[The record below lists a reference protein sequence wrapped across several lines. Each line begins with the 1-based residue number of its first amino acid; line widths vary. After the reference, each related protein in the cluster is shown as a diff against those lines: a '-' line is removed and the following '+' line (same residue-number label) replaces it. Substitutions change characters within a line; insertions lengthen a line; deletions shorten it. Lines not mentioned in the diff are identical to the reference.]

1 MRALTVARG
10 LPMPSPLHATR
21 WRAAAAPAQEPVPVK
36 ALAFSVLGH
45 VVVIAALVG
54 VALSGIL
61 DRPKVQVV
69 NLVSTIAAVGNPAGS
84 AASLPARTLK
94 PTTRALAPDPEPRA
108 REAAKPT
115 EAALPS
121 RAVTAREAV
130 KPTEAALPSRAV
142 TARPGERE
150 LPPMS
155 TPSDGRGKTAAEPAA
170 RPSAAALGQAT
181 GSISGQ
187 GSLTLDVTDFPY
199 AWYLRQVLQKVEER
213 WQTQN
218 RSSEP
223 AQKPRIYV
231 EIRRDGSIAPP
242 RIEQT
247 SGSSFYDRAALRAI
261 TEASPFPP
269 LPADWANPSLRV
281 LFNFDLKRG

>member
-1 MRALTVARG
+1 
-10 LPMPSPLHATR
+10 MPSPLRATR
-21 WRAAAAPAQEPVPVK
+21 WRAAAAPAQEPVSVR
-36 ALAFSVLGH
+36 ALAFSVVGH
-45 VVVIAALVG
+45 VVFIAALVA
-54 VALSGIL
+54 VTLSGIW
-61 DRPKVQVV
+61 DRPRVHVV
-69 NLVSTIAAVGNPAGS
+69 NLVTSIAAVGNPAGS
-84 AASLPARTLK
+84 AASLPARTLQ
-94 PTTRALAPDPEPRA
+94 PATRALAPDPEPRP
-108 REAAKPT
+108 RETAKPA

-121 RAVTAREAV
+121 RAVTPRAGERDL
-130 KPTEAALPSRAV
+130 PPLALPS
-142 TARPGERE
+142 ER
-150 LPPMS
+150 
-155 TPSDGRGKTAAEPAA
+155 RGKTAVEPTT

-181 GSISGQ
+181 GSVSGQ

-242 RIEQT
+242 RIEQS

>member
-21 WRAAAAPAQEPVPVK
+21 RRAAARAPEPVPVK

-45 VVVIAALVG
+45 VVIVAAL
-54 VALSGIL
+54 AAATLSGVW
-61 DRPKVQVV
+61 DRPRVHVV
-69 NLVSTIAAVGNPAGS
+69 NLVSSIAAVGNPAGS
-84 AASLPARTLK
+84 PVSLPARTLK
-94 PTTRALAPDPEPRA
+94 PAARALAPDPEPRA

-142 TARPGERE
+142 TPRPGERE

-155 TPSDGRGKTAAEPAA
+155 TPSDQRGKTAVEPVA
-170 RPSAAALGQAT
+170 RPSAAAIGQVT
-181 GSISGQ
+181 GSVSGQ

-231 EIRRDGSIAPP
+231 EIRRDGSIVPP

>member
-1 MRALTVARG
+1 MRALTVSRG

-45 VVVIAALVG
+45 VVFIAALV
-54 VALSGIL
+54 AATLSGIW
-61 DRPKVQVV
+61 DRPKVHVV
-69 NLVSTIAAVGNPAGS
+69 NLVSSIAAVGNPAGS
-84 AASLPARTLK
+84 AASLPAPTLK
-94 PTTRALAPDPEPRA
+94 PAARALAPDPEPRA
-108 REAAKPT
+108 REAAKPA

-121 RAVTAREAV
+121 RAVT
-130 KPTEAALPSRAV
+130 PRA
-142 TARPGERE
+142 GERD
-150 LPPMS
+150 LPPLAA
-155 TPSDGRGKTAAEPAA
+155 PSERRGKTAVEPAS
-170 RPSAAALGQAT
+170 RPSVAALGQAT
-181 GSISGQ
+181 GSVSGQ

-242 RIEQT
+242 RIEQS

>member
-10 LPMPSPLHATR
+10 LPMPSPLHTTR

-36 ALAFSVLGH
+36 ALAFSVVGH
-45 VVVIAALVG
+45 VVFIAALVA
-54 VALSGIL
+54 VTLSGIWE
-61 DRPKVQVV
+61 RPQVRVV
-69 NLVSTIAAVGNPAGS
+69 NLVSSIAAVGNPAGS
-84 AASLPARTLK
+84 SASLPARTLQ
-94 PTTRALAPDPEPRA
+94 PTARALAPDPEPRA
-108 REAAKPT
+108 RQAAKPA

-121 RAVTAREAV
+121 RAMT
-130 KPTEAALPSRAV
+130 P
-142 TARPGERE
+142 RPGERD
-150 LPPMS
+150 LPPMAA
-155 TPSDGRGKTAAEPAA
+155 PSERRGKTAVEPVS
-170 RPSAAALGQAT
+170 RPSVAALGQAT
-181 GSISGQ
+181 GSVSGQ

-223 AQKPRIYV
+223 AQKPHIYV

-242 RIEQT
+242 RIEQS

>member
-1 MRALTVARG
+1 
-10 LPMPSPLHATR
+10 
-21 WRAAAAPAQEPVPVK
+21 
-36 ALAFSVLGH
+36 VLGH
-45 VVVIAALVG
+45 VVIVAALFG
-54 VALSGIL
+54 VVLSGIW
-61 DRPKVQVV
+61 DRPKVHVV
-69 NLVSTIAAVGNPAGS
+69 NLVSSIAAVGNPAGRP
-84 AASLPARTLK
+84 ASLPVRTLK
-94 PTTRALAPDPEPRA
+94 PAAPALAPDPEPRA
-108 REAAKPT
+108 REAAKPA
-115 EAALPS
+115 EPS
-121 RAVTAREAV
+121 
-130 KPTEAALPSRAV
+130 LPSRAV
-142 TARPGERE
+142 TARPGDRE
-150 LPPMS
+150 LPPLT
-155 TPSDGRGKTAAEPAA
+155 TPSERRGKAAVEPAS
-170 RPSAAALGQAT
+170 RPSVAALGQAT

-231 EIRRDGSIAPP
+231 EIRRDGSIVPP
-242 RIEQT
+242 RVEQT

-281 LFNFDLKRG
+281 LFNFDLRRG

>member
-1 MRALTVARG
+1 MRALTVAREV
-10 LPMPSPLHATR
+10 PMRSPLHATR
-21 WRAAAAPAQEPVPVK
+21 RRAVAPAPAPVPVK
-36 ALAFSVLGH
+36 ALAFSLLGH
-45 VVVIAALVG
+45 VVFIVALVG
-54 VALSGIL
+54 VALSGIW
-61 DRPKVQVV
+61 DRPKVHVV
-69 NLVSTIAAVGNPAGS
+69 NLVSSIAAVGNPAGS

-94 PTTRALAPDPEPRA
+94 PIARERVPDPEPRA
-108 REAAKPT
+108 REAVKPT

-150 LPPMS
+150 PPPMS
-155 TPSDGRGKTAAEPAA
+155 TPSDRRGKTVAEPAA

-181 GSISGQ
+181 GSVSGQ

-199 AWYLRQVLQKVEER
+199 TWYLRQVLQKVEER

-247 SGSSFYDRAALRAI
+247 SGSSFYDFAALRAI

>member
-1 MRALTVARG
+1 M
-10 LPMPSPLHATR
+10 
-21 WRAAAAPAQEPVPVK
+21 
-36 ALAFSVLGH
+36 
-45 VVVIAALVG
+45 
-54 VALSGIL
+54 
-61 DRPKVQVV
+61 
-69 NLVSTIAAVGNPAGS
+69 
-84 AASLPARTLK
+84 K
-94 PTTRALAPDPEPRA
+94 PT
-108 REAAKPT
+108 
-115 EAALPS
+115 
-121 RAVTAREAV
+121 
-130 KPTEAALPSRAV
+130 TEAALPSRAV

-150 LPPMS
+150 LPTMS
-155 TPSDGRGKTAAEPAA
+155 TPSDWRGKTAAEPAA

-181 GSISGQ
+181 GSVSGQ

-231 EIRRDGSIAPP
+231 EIRRDGSVAPP
-242 RIEQT
+242 RIEQS

>member
-1 MRALTVARG
+1 MKLNQFYTVLCTDDVAGTAAFWQRHFRFTPAFWSDWYVHLTSDIS
-10 LPMPSPLHATR
+10 PSAN
-21 WRAAAAPAQEPVPVK
+21 
-36 ALAFSVLGH
+36 LA
-45 VVVIAALVG
+45 
-54 VALSGIL
+54 IL
-61 DRPKVQVV
+61 DYRH
-69 NLVSTIAAVGNPAGS
+69 
-84 AASLPARTLK
+84 ASLPARTLR
-94 PTTRALAPDPEPRA
+94 PSPRAIAPEP
-108 REAAKPT
+108 EPI
-115 EAALPS
+115 
-121 RAVTAREAV
+121 AREAV
-130 KPTEAALPSRAV
+130 KPAEPALPSRVITPRA
-142 TARPGERE
+142 GERD
-150 LPPMS
+150 LPPLPL
-155 TPSDGRGKTAAEPAA
+155 PSDRRGKTAVEPIARPAA
-170 RPSAAALGQAT
+170 TPLGQAT

-199 AWYLRQVLQKVEER
+199 AWYLRQVLQKVEEH

-242 RIEQT
+242 RVEES

>member
-1 MRALTVARG
+1 MRASAVAHG
-10 LPMPSPLHATR
+10 LPMPSPHHAR
-21 WRAAAAPAQEPVPVK
+21 RRRAAAAPAKQPVPVK
-36 ALAFSVLGH
+36 ALGLSVLGH
-45 VVVIAALVG
+45 VVIVAAIVG
-54 VALSGIL
+54 VALTGIL
-61 DRPKVQVV
+61 DRPKVHVV
-69 NLVSTIAAVGNPAGS
+69 NLVSSIAAVGNPAGR
-84 AASLPARTLK
+84 AASLPVRTLK
-94 PTTRALAPDPEPRA
+94 PAVPAPDPEPRP

-121 RAVTAREAV
+121 RAVTAR
-130 KPTEAALPSRAV
+130 
-142 TARPGERE
+142 PGERD
-150 LPPMS
+150 LPPL
-155 TPSDGRGKTAAEPAA
+155 TAPAERRGKTAVEPAG
-170 RPSAAALGQAT
+170 RPSVAALGQAT
-181 GSISGQ
+181 GSVSGQ

-242 RIEQT
+242 HVEQS
-247 SGSSFYDRAALRAI
+247 SGSGYYDRAALRAI

-269 LPADWANPSLRV
+269 LPADWANPALRV

>member
-1 MRALTVARG
+1 MA
-10 LPMPSPLHATR
+10 SPLQATR
-21 WRAAAAPAQEPVPVK
+21 WRATVAPAQTPVPVK
-36 ALAFSVLGH
+36 ALAYSVVGH
-45 VVVIAALVG
+45 IVVIAALVAT
-54 VALSGIL
+54 ALSGVW
-61 DRPKVQVV
+61 DRPRVHVV
-69 NLVSTIAAVGNPAGS
+69 NLVSSIAAVGNPVGS
-84 AASLPARTLK
+84 PAPLPTRTLK
-94 PTTRALAPDPEPRA
+94 PVARALAPQPEPRA
-108 REAAKPT
+108 REAVRPA

-121 RAVTAREAV
+121 RPVTSRPGERDL
-130 KPTEAALPSRAV
+130 PSAALPS
-142 TARPGERE
+142 ER
-150 LPPMS
+150 
-155 TPSDGRGKTAAEPAA
+155 RGKTAVEPAS
-170 RPSAAALGQAT
+170 RPSVAALGQAT
-181 GSISGQ
+181 GSVSGQ

-231 EIRRDGSIAPP
+231 EIRRDGSIVPP
-242 RIEQT
+242 RIEQS
-247 SGSSFYDRAALRAI
+247 SGSGFYDRAALRAI

>member
-21 WRAAAAPAQEPVPVK
+21 WRAAAAPAPAPVPVK

-45 VVVIAALVG
+45 VVFIAALVG
-54 VALSGIL
+54 AALSGIW
-61 DRPKVQVV
+61 DSPKVHVV
-69 NLVSTIAAVGNPAGS
+69 NLVSSIAVVGNPAGS
-84 AASLPARTLK
+84 APSLPARTLK

-121 RAVTAREAV
+121 RAVTAR
-130 KPTEAALPSRAV
+130 
-142 TARPGERE
+142 PGERE

-155 TPSDGRGKTAAEPAA
+155 TPSDRRGKTAAEPAA

-187 GSLTLDVTDFPY
+187 GLLTLDVTDFPY

>member
-1 MRALTVARG
+1 MRAVTVARG
-10 LPMPSPLHATR
+10 LPMPSPLHRTR
-21 WRAAAAPAQEPVPVK
+21 WRVAAAPARDPVPVK
-36 ALAFSVLGH
+36 ALVFSVLGH
-45 VVVIAALVG
+45 AIFVAALVG
-54 VALSGIL
+54 VALSGIW
-61 DRPKVQVV
+61 DHPTVHVV
-69 NLVSTIAAVGNPAGS
+69 NLTSSIAAVGNPAGS
-84 AASLPARTLK
+84 AASLPARTPT
-94 PTTRALAPDPEPRA
+94 PTTRELAPEPKPRE
-108 REAAKPT
+108 REAAKPA

-121 RAVTAREAV
+121 RT
-130 KPTEAALPSRAV
+130 V

-150 LPPMS
+150 LPPLV
-155 TPSDGRGKTAAEPAA
+155 TPSDRRGKSAAESASPPPVA
-170 RPSAAALGQAT
+170 RGQAT
-181 GSISGQ
+181 GSIAGQ

-213 WQTQN
+213 WQIQN
-218 RSSEP
+218 HSSEP

-242 RIEQT
+242 RIDQS

-269 LPADWANPSLRV
+269 LPADWASPSLRV

>member
-1 MRALTVARG
+1 MRRLSVAHG
-10 LPMPSPLHATR
+10 LPMPSPLHRTR
-21 WRAAAAPAQEPVPVK
+21 WRVGPVPHREPAPVK
-36 ALAFSVLGH
+36 ALVFSIVGH
-45 VVVIAALVG
+45 VVFIAALVAL
-54 VALSGIL
+54 ALSGVM
-61 DRPKVQVV
+61 DRPRVHVV
-69 NLVSTIAAVGNPAGS
+69 NLVASLAAVGNPAGS
-84 AASLPARTLK
+84 AASLPARTPK
-94 PTTRALAPDPEPRA
+94 PTMPALAPEPEPRA

-121 RAVTAREAV
+121 RAVTAR
-130 KPTEAALPSRAV
+130 
-142 TARPGERE
+142 PGERE
-150 LPPMS
+150 LPPLA
-155 TPSDGRGKTAAEPAA
+155 PPAERRGKTATETTS
-170 RPSAAALGQAT
+170 RPSAVALGQAT

-187 GSLTLDVTDFPY
+187 GSLTLDVTDFPH

-218 RSSEP
+218 RPTEP

-231 EIRRDGSIAPP
+231 EIQRDGSIAPP
-242 RIEQT
+242 RIEQS

-269 LPADWANPSLRV
+269 LPTDWTKPSLRV